1 MTLTC
6 YAIDDESRSVKT
18 ITDYIEKTPHLELIG
33 SHTNPLI
40 AIAEI
45 EQGQR
50 PDIVFLDIE
59 MPELS
64 GIDVNDLLDPSISV
78 VFTTAHSKYALQ
90 AFEKNAVDFLL
101 KPFSFEMFL
110 KSVNKVRGIRAIKK
124 NNKPE
129 PDCMQIFV
137 NPGVKGKI
145 VQIDLTEVTHIE
157 AMDHSVCFHLPTER
171 VVTNMS
177 IKKIQ
182 EKIPTSKFIRVHRAY
197 IVNINYI
204 KIIDANEITLRNG
217 MQIPF
222 GEVYRHA
229 LMNKVQS

>member
-6 YAIDDESRSVKT
+6 YAIDDESRSVET
-18 ITDYIEKTPHLELIG
+18 ITNYIKKTPQLELIG
-33 SHTNPLI
+33 SHTNPLV
-40 AIAEI
+40 AIEEI
-45 EQGQR
+45 QKGKR

-64 GIDVNDLLDPSISV
+64 GIDVIDLLDHNISV

-110 KSVNKVRGIRAIKK
+110 KCVNKVRGRIAIKN

-129 PDCMQIFV
+129 AECMQIFV

-145 VQIDLTEVTHIE
+145 VQIDLAEVTHIE
-157 AMDHSVCFHLPTER
+157 AMDHSVCFHLPTEKI
-171 VVTNMS
+171 VSNFS

-182 EKIPTSKFIRVHRAY
+182 EKVPASKFIRVHRTY

-204 KIIDANEITLRNG
+204 KTIDANEITLRNG
-217 MQIPF
+217 KQIPF
-222 GEVYRHA
+222 GEAYRHA